1 MLRMCSTLL
10 KNWYKNIL
18 KRFLM
23 RNAWNI
29 HHFLGRDRC
38 SPMINR
44 WNVRKQKLVST
55 QIPFYVLVGW
65 NKHRE
70 PQYKDG
76 KDKLKTSGS
85 IPRTKM
91 QMDSTEKQLN
101 SSGYFPWISNISIL
115 KEIQMD
121 LEERTSRSGSSS
133 CLCTTTF
140 CGKQMMRIAS
150 RTLRKSKNY
159 AKKLLPGHW
168 TFVCPGSERD
178 SLATLT
184 MDSGIAQPRKWYSNK
199 KKLVI
204 LSSQAPVLWVV
215 ESWSREE
222 AVVL

>member
-38 SPMINR
+38 SPMIKR

-101 SSGYFPWISNISIL
+101 SSGYFPWISDIFHSQGDPDGLGGENFKVRIVFMSMYNDLLWKADDENCISNAEKVKELREEIL
-115 KEIQMD
+115 
-121 LEERTSRSGSSS
+121 T
-133 CLCTTTF
+133 
-140 CGKQMMRIAS
+140 
-150 RTLRKSKNY
+150 RTLDIC
-159 AKKLLPGHW
+159 
-168 TFVCPGSERD
+168 V
-178 SLATLT
+178 
-184 MDSGIAQPRKWYSNK
+184 
-199 KKLVI
+199 
-204 LSSQAPVLWVV
+204 
-215 ESWSREE
+215 SR
-222 AVVL
+222 VGKR